1 MRSRLEAQMSTY
13 VVRIVRCPDCKGTK
27 RVKLIVH
34 DELLGKTVLTT
45 PLCQTCEGTGKVKGD
60 VVVQ

>member
-1 MRSRLEAQMSTY
+1 MSTY